1 MNLVNRG
8 FFLFLIEKAKILRI
22 QCEGVKK
29 VQDEEIIE
37 RIKKKDYAG
46 LEQLLAVYGDSM
58 LRTIHSVLSQP
69 HEVSERQD
77 VANEVFYEVW
87 QKIAAYQPER
97 SRLITWLLLISRSR
111 AIDHK
116 RKLNK
121 RSLEE
126 KPVDEQELAIEDSPL
141 TKENF
146 LGFIEDL
153 EALDQRIFLL
163 YYFYQESPETIAEQT
178 DLNISA
184 IYNRLSR
191 GRKRLKERMTIDGF

>member
-1 MNLVNRG
+1 M
-8 FFLFLIEKAKILRI
+8 
-22 QCEGVKK
+22 
-29 VQDEEIIE
+29 QDEEIIE

-46 LEQLLAVYGDSM
+46 LEELLAVYGDSM
-58 LRTIHSVLSQP
+58 LRTIHSVLSKP

-87 QKIAAYQPER
+87 QKIAAYQPDR

-126 KPVDEQELAIEDSPL
+126 KPVDEQELAIEESPL
-141 TKENF
+141 TKETF

-178 DLNISA
+178 DLNVSA

>member
-1 MNLVNRG
+1 M
-8 FFLFLIEKAKILRI
+8 
-22 QCEGVKK
+22 
-29 VQDEEIIE
+29 
-37 RIKKKDYAG
+37 
-46 LEQLLAVYGDSM
+46 LAVYGDSM

-126 KPVDEQELAIEDSPL
+126 KPVDEQELAIEESPL
-141 TKENF
+141 TKETF

-178 DLNISA
+178 NLNVSA

>member
-1 MNLVNRG
+1 M
-8 FFLFLIEKAKILRI
+8 
-22 QCEGVKK
+22 KK

>member
-1 MNLVNRG
+1 
-8 FFLFLIEKAKILRI
+8 
-22 QCEGVKK
+22 VKK

-46 LEQLLAVYGDSM
+46 LEELLAVYGDSM

-126 KPVDEQELAIEDSPL
+126 KPVDEQELAIEESPL
-141 TKENF
+141 TKETF
-146 LGFIEDL
+146 LCFIEDL

-178 DLNISA
+178 DLNVSA

>member
-1 MNLVNRG
+1 M
-8 FFLFLIEKAKILRI
+8 
-22 QCEGVKK
+22 
-29 VQDEEIIE
+29 QDEEIIK

-46 LEQLLAVYGDSM
+46 LEELLAVYGDSM

-126 KPVDEQELAIEDSPL
+126 KPVDEQELSIEESPL

-146 LGFIEDL
+146 LCFIEDL

-178 DLNISA
+178 DLNVSA

>member
-1 MNLVNRG
+1 M
-8 FFLFLIEKAKILRI
+8 
-22 QCEGVKK
+22 
-29 VQDEEIIE
+29 QDEEIIE

-46 LEQLLAVYGDSM
+46 LEELLAVYGDSM
-58 LRTIHSVLSQP
+58 LRTIHSDLSQP

-126 KPVDEQELAIEDSPL
+126 KPVDEQELAIEESPL
-141 TKENF
+141 TKETF

-178 DLNISA
+178 DLNVSA

>member
-1 MNLVNRG
+1 M
-8 FFLFLIEKAKILRI
+8 
-22 QCEGVKK
+22 
-29 VQDEEIIE
+29 
-37 RIKKKDYAG
+37 
-46 LEQLLAVYGDSM
+46 LAVYGDSM

-87 QKIAAYQPER
+87 QKIAAYEPER

-126 KPVDEQELAIEDSPL
+126 KPVDEQELAIEESPL

-146 LGFIEDL
+146 LCFIEDL

-178 DLNISA
+178 DLNVSA

>member
-1 MNLVNRG
+1 M
-8 FFLFLIEKAKILRI
+8 
-22 QCEGVKK
+22 
-29 VQDEEIIE
+29 QDEEIIE

-46 LEQLLAVYGDSM
+46 LEELLAVYGDSM

-126 KPVDEQELAIEDSPL
+126 KPVDEQELAFEDSPL

-191 GRKRLKERMTIDGF
+191 GRKRLKERVTIDGF

>member
-1 MNLVNRG
+1 M
-8 FFLFLIEKAKILRI
+8 
-22 QCEGVKK
+22 
-29 VQDEEIIE
+29 QDEEIIE

-46 LEQLLAVYGDSM
+46 LEELLAVYGDSM

-126 KPVDEQELAIEDSPL
+126 KPVDEQELAIEESPL
-141 TKENF
+141 TKETF
-146 LGFIEDL
+146 LGFIENL

-178 DLNISA
+178 DLNVSA

>member
-1 MNLVNRG
+1 M
-8 FFLFLIEKAKILRI
+8 
-22 QCEGVKK
+22 
-29 VQDEEIIE
+29 QDEEIIE

-46 LEQLLAVYGDSM
+46 LEELLAVYGDSM

-87 QKIAAYQPER
+87 QKIAAYQPEK

-126 KPVDEQELAIEDSPL
+126 KPVDEQELAIEESPL
-141 TKENF
+141 TKETF

-178 DLNISA
+178 DLNVSA

-191 GRKRLKERMTIDGF
+191 GRKRLKERITIDGF

>member
-1 MNLVNRG
+1 M
-8 FFLFLIEKAKILRI
+8 
-22 QCEGVKK
+22 KK

-46 LEQLLAVYGDSM
+46 LEELLAVYGDSM

-77 VANEVFYEVW
+77 VANKVFYEVW

-121 RSLEE
+121 CSLEE
-126 KPVDEQELAIEDSPL
+126 KPVDEQELAIEESPL

-153 EALDQRIFLL
+153 ESLDQRIFLL

-178 DLNISA
+178 DLNVSA

>member
-1 MNLVNRG
+1 M
-8 FFLFLIEKAKILRI
+8 
-22 QCEGVKK
+22 
-29 VQDEEIIE
+29 QDEEIIE
-37 RIKKKDYAG
+37 RIKKKDFAG
-46 LEQLLAVYGDSM
+46 LEELLAVYGDSM

-191 GRKRLKERMTIDGF
+191 GRKRLKERMTSDGF

>member
-1 MNLVNRG
+1 M
-8 FFLFLIEKAKILRI
+8 
-22 QCEGVKK
+22 
-29 VQDEEIIE
+29 QDKEIIE

-46 LEQLLAVYGDSM
+46 LEELLAVYGDSM

-126 KPVDEQELAIEDSPL
+126 KPVDEQELAIEESPL
-141 TKENF
+141 TKETF

>member
-1 MNLVNRG
+1 
-8 FFLFLIEKAKILRI
+8 
-22 QCEGVKK
+22 
-29 VQDEEIIE
+29 VQDKEIIE

-46 LEQLLAVYGDSM
+46 LEELLAVYGDSM

-126 KPVDEQELAIEDSPL
+126 KPVDEQELAIEESPL
-141 TKENF
+141 TKETF

-178 DLNISA
+178 DLNVSA

>member
-1 MNLVNRG
+1 M
-8 FFLFLIEKAKILRI
+8 
-22 QCEGVKK
+22 
-29 VQDEEIIE
+29 QDEEIIE

-46 LEQLLAVYGDSM
+46 LEELLAVYGDSM

-126 KPVDEQELAIEDSPL
+126 KPVDEQELSIEESPL

-146 LGFIEDL
+146 LCFIEDL

-178 DLNISA
+178 DLNVSA

>member
-1 MNLVNRG
+1 M
-8 FFLFLIEKAKILRI
+8 
-22 QCEGVKK
+22 
-29 VQDEEIIE
+29 QDEEIIE

-46 LEQLLAVYGDSM
+46 LEELLALYGDSM

-97 SRLITWLLLISRSR
+97 SRLITWLLLISRTR

-126 KPVDEQELAIEDSPL
+126 KPVDEQELAIEESPL

-146 LGFIEDL
+146 LCFIEDL

-178 DLNISA
+178 DLNVSA

>member
-1 MNLVNRG
+1 M
-8 FFLFLIEKAKILRI
+8 
-22 QCEGVKK
+22 KK

-46 LEQLLAVYGDSM
+46 LEELLAVYGDSM

-111 AIDHK
+111 AIDQK

-126 KPVDEQELAIEDSPL
+126 KPVDEQELAIEESPL
-141 TKENF
+141 TKETF
-146 LGFIEDL
+146 LCFIEDL

-178 DLNISA
+178 DLNVSA

>member
-1 MNLVNRG
+1 MR
-8 FFLFLIEKAKILRI
+8 
-22 QCEGVKK
+22 
-29 VQDEEIIE
+29 DEEIIE

-46 LEQLLAVYGDSM
+46 LEELLAVYGDSM

-126 KPVDEQELAIEDSPL
+126 KPVDEQELAIEESPL
-141 TKENF
+141 TKETF
-146 LGFIEDL
+146 LGFKGSL
-153 EALDQRIFLL
+153 CSTIFTKSHPKPSQSRRTLMS
-163 YYFYQESPETIAEQT
+163 QQSTIVFPVAA
-178 DLNISA
+178 NA
-184 IYNRLSR
+184 
-191 GRKRLKERMTIDGF
+191 

>member
-1 MNLVNRG
+1 M
-8 FFLFLIEKAKILRI
+8 
-22 QCEGVKK
+22 
-29 VQDEEIIE
+29 QDEEIIE

-46 LEQLLAVYGDSM
+46 LEELLAVYGDSM

-87 QKIAAYQPER
+87 QKIVAYQPER

-126 KPVDEQELAIEDSPL
+126 KPVDEQELAIEESPL

-146 LGFIEDL
+146 LCFIEDL

-178 DLNISA
+178 DLNVSA

>member
-1 MNLVNRG
+1 M
-8 FFLFLIEKAKILRI
+8 
-22 QCEGVKK
+22 
-29 VQDEEIIE
+29 
-37 RIKKKDYAG
+37 
-46 LEQLLAVYGDSM
+46 LAVYGDSM

-126 KPVDEQELAIEDSPL
+126 KPVDEQELAIEESPL
-141 TKENF
+141 TKETF
-146 LGFIEDL
+146 LCFIEDL

-178 DLNISA
+178 DLNVSA

>member
-1 MNLVNRG
+1 M
-8 FFLFLIEKAKILRI
+8 
-22 QCEGVKK
+22 
-29 VQDEEIIE
+29 QDEEIIK
-37 RIKKKDYAG
+37 RIKKKDYVG
-46 LEQLLAVYGDSM
+46 LEELLAVYGDSM

-87 QKIAAYQPER
+87 QKIAAYQPDR

-126 KPVDEQELAIEDSPL
+126 KPVDEQELAIEESPL

-178 DLNISA
+178 DLNVSA

>member
-1 MNLVNRG
+1 M
-8 FFLFLIEKAKILRI
+8 
-22 QCEGVKK
+22 KK
-29 VQDEEIIE
+29 VQDKEIIE

-46 LEQLLAVYGDSM
+46 LEELLAVYGDSM

-126 KPVDEQELAIEDSPL
+126 KPVDEQELAIEESPL
-141 TKENF
+141 TKETF

-178 DLNISA
+178 DLNVSA

>member
-1 MNLVNRG
+1 M
-8 FFLFLIEKAKILRI
+8 
-22 QCEGVKK
+22 
-29 VQDEEIIE
+29 QDEEIIE

-46 LEQLLAVYGDSM
+46 LEELLAVYGDSM

-97 SRLITWLLLISRSR
+97 SRLITWLLLISRTR

-126 KPVDEQELAIEDSPL
+126 KPVDEQELAIEESPL

-146 LGFIEDL
+146 LCFIEDL

-178 DLNISA
+178 DLNVSA

>member
-1 MNLVNRG
+1 M
-8 FFLFLIEKAKILRI
+8 
-22 QCEGVKK
+22 
-29 VQDEEIIE
+29 QDEEIIE

-46 LEQLLAVYGDSM
+46 LEELLAVYGDSM

-97 SRLITWLLLISRSR
+97 SHLITWLLLISRSR

-126 KPVDEQELAIEDSPL
+126 KPVDEQELAIEESPL
-141 TKENF
+141 TKETF
-146 LGFIEDL
+146 LCFIEDL

-178 DLNISA
+178 DLNVSA

>member
-1 MNLVNRG
+1 M
-8 FFLFLIEKAKILRI
+8 
-22 QCEGVKK
+22 KK

-46 LEQLLAVYGDSM
+46 LEELLAVYGDSM

-126 KPVDEQELAIEDSPL
+126 KPVDEQELAIEESPL
-141 TKENF
+141 TKETF

-178 DLNISA
+178 NLNVSA